1 MVTRFQD
8 IPADILATPELQALL
23 LQLPAGVIIAEAP
36 SGRIV
41 AANAGAERIWNG
53 GLPKPESITDYSIH
67 FSGYR
72 PNGRPYGSEEWPL
85 ARALLH
91 GEVVAGE
98 EIEFRL
104 PSGAQRI
111 LHVSAAPA
119 RDETGDIRAAIAI
132 FYDVTEQRQEERR
145 REFLVELTDEMR
157 GIDDPIAI
165 MEIAVS
171 ATGEELGVS
180 SAAYADI
187 EAGGGLALVHAHYRN
202 GRIAPSSRY
211 PLSDFGPQI
220 VELLVTGQTVAV
232 VDVAGDARVTTTEI
246 FETWEIRSAIL
257 VPLIRRGRMVALFT
271 VLHETPRPWTHSDIA
286 LVEHI
291 AERACH
297 AVETARVEA
306 DLRQSREWLTLALQ
320 AGSAAIWEWDL
331 RTGQIYWSA
340 EPDTVVRMRPTR
352 RALTV
357 NRWLTLMHPD
367 DQPAARAAVRRVA
380 TMKEGEVELEY
391 RLSGRERWVTVRG
404 RVIADA
410 NGEPRRVVGV
420 AVDTT
425 ERKAAEL
432 EREKLLRE
440 AREAS
445 EAKSHF
451 ISVISHEFRT
461 PLTAIIGY
469 ADLLSTRVSGS
480 LTTTQERQL
489 DRIRASA
496 WHLTQMVE
504 EILTFS
510 RLEGGRETLSISP
523 TDVPSLVRETVALMA
538 PGAAAKGLALAC
550 DLPGEPLTLLTDG
563 VKLRQILLNLV
574 GNAVKFTERGGITLQ
589 VLPRRNTI
597 DFVVRDTGI
606 GIAPEDLPHIFER
619 FWQAQQGPTRLVSGA
634 GLGLTVSRQLAN
646 LLSGNLTVESELGVG
661 STFTL
666 TLPFKR

>member
-1 MVTRFQD
+1 MVTGFQD
-8 IPADILATPELQALL
+8 LPEGILATPELQALL
-23 LQLPAGVIIAEAP
+23 LQLPTAVIVAEAP

-41 AANAGAERIWNG
+41 AANGEADRIWG
-53 GLPKPESITDYSIH
+53 GALPRPDTIAEYSLH
-67 FSGYR
+67 FTGYR
-72 PNGRPYGSEEWPL
+72 PNGRQYGSAEWPL
-85 ARALLH
+85 ARAILD
-91 GEVVAGE
+91 GEIVTGE

-104 PSGAQRI
+104 ASGARRV
-111 LHVSAAPA
+111 LEVSAAPG
-119 RDETGDIRAAIAI
+119 RDESGEIRAGVAI
-132 FYDVTEQRQEERR
+132 FRDVTEQRQEGRR
-145 REFLVELTDEMR
+145 RDFLVGLTDEMR

-165 MEIAVS
+165 MEIAAS

-180 SAAYADI
+180 SASYADI
-187 EAGGGLALVHAHYRN
+187 DASGRLALVHAHYRN
-202 GRIAPSSRY
+202 GRITRSSRY
-211 PLSDFGPQI
+211 PLEDLGAP
-220 VELLVTGQTVAV
+220 LARRLVDGQTVAIE
-232 VDVAGDARVTTTEI
+232 DVATDPSVMTDVFTR
-246 FETWEIRSAIL
+246 WESRSAIL
-257 VPLIRRGRMVALFT
+257 APLIRRGRMTALFSA
-271 VLHETPRPWTHSDIA
+271 LHDAPRPWTRSDVA
-286 LVEHI
+286 LVEHV

-297 AVETARVEA
+297 AVETVRVEA

-331 RTGQIYWSA
+331 RTGQIYWS
-340 EPDTVVRMRPTR
+340 EEHSGVIGVTPSR
-352 RALTV
+352 RALTI
-357 NRWLTLMHPD
+357 NRWLSLVHPD
-367 DQPAARAAVRRVA
+367 DQATARAAAERVA
-380 TMKEGEVELEY
+380 QMKEGEVEQEY
-391 RLSGRERWVTVRG
+391 RLAGRG
-404 RVIADA
+404 RWITIRGRIIADA
-410 NGEPRRVVGV
+410 SGQPRRVVGV

-451 ISVISHEFRT
+451 IGVISHEFRT

-469 ADLLSTRVSGS
+469 ADLLSTRVSGT

-496 WHLTQMVE
+496 WHLTQMVD

-510 RLEGGRETLSISP
+510 RLEGGREMLLPAP

-550 DLPGEPLTLLTDG
+550 ELPGQPITLLTDG

-589 VLPRRNTI
+589 VLLRGDRV

-606 GIAPEDLPHIFER
+606 GISPPDLPHIFER
-619 FWQAQQGPTRLVSGA
+619 FWQAQQGPTRVVSGA
-634 GLGLTVSRQLAN
+634 GLGLTVSRQLTS
-646 LLSGNLTVESELGVG
+646 LLSGDLTVTSEVGVG

-666 TLPFKR
+666 SLPVTR

>member
-23 LQLPAGVIIAEAP
+23 LQLPAGVVVAEAP

-41 AANAGAERIWNG
+41 AANAGAERIWHG
-53 GLPKPESITDYSIH
+53 GMPKPDSVREYSRH
-67 FSGYR
+67 FTGYG
-72 PNGRPYGSEEWPL
+72 PNGRPYGSDEWPL
-85 ARALLH
+85 ARAVLH
-91 GEVVAGE
+91 GEVVTGE

-104 PSGAQRI
+104 PSGARRV
-111 LHVSAAPA
+111 LEVSAAPA
-119 RDETGDIRAAIAI
+119 RDESGEIRAAIAI
-132 FYDVTEQRQEERR
+132 FHDVTEQRQEERR
-145 REFLVELTDEMR
+145 RDFLMGLTDEMR
-157 GIDDPIAI
+157 VIDDPIAI
-165 MEIAVS
+165 MEIAAS

-180 SAAYADI
+180 SASYADI
-187 EAGGGLALVHAHYRN
+187 EAGGRLALVHAHYRN
-202 GRIAPSSRY
+202 GRIAPSGKY
-211 PLSDFGPQI
+211 PLEDYGPQI
-220 VELLVTGQTVAV
+220 VRQLVAGQTVTIEDFAT
-232 VDVAGDARVTTTEI
+232 DARVTTDI
-246 FETWEIRSAIL
+246 FERWEIRSAIL
-257 VPLIRRGRMVALFT
+257 VPLVRRGRMAALFT
-271 VLHETPRPWTHSDIA
+271 VLHDAPRQWSRSDSA
-286 LVEHI
+286 LAEHVG
-291 AERACH
+291 ERACH

-331 RTGQIYWSA
+331 RTGQIHWSEEHDGVIGDKPA
-340 EPDTVVRMRPTR
+340 R

-357 NRWLTLMHPD
+357 DRWLTLVHPD
-367 DQPAARAAVRRVA
+367 DQPAARAAARNVA
-380 TMKEGEVELEY
+380 AMTEGEVELEY
-391 RLSGRERWVTVRG
+391 RLSGRARWVTMRG

-410 NGEPRRVVGV
+410 NGPRRVVGV

-432 EREKLLRE
+432 EREELLRE

-451 ISVISHEFRT
+451 IGVISHEFRT

-496 WHLTQMVE
+496 WHLTQMVD

-510 RLEGGRETLSISP
+510 RLEGGRETMSTAP
-523 TDVPSLVRETVALMA
+523 TDVPSLVREAVALMA
-538 PGAAAKGLALAC
+538 PGAAGKGLALAC
-550 DLPGEPLTLLTDG
+550 ELPDEPITLLTDG

-574 GNAVKFTERGGITLQ
+574 GNAVKFTEKGGITLQ
-589 VLPRRNTI
+589 VRLHGERI
-597 DFVVRDTGI
+597 EFIVRDTGI
-606 GIAPEDLPHIFER
+606 GIGPADLPHIFER
-619 FWQAQQGPTRLVSGA
+619 FWQAQHGPTRVVSGA
-634 GLGLTVSRQLAN
+634 GLGLTVSRQLAT
-646 LLSGNLTVESELGVG
+646 LLSGDLSVESELGAG

-666 TLPFKR
+666 SLPITR